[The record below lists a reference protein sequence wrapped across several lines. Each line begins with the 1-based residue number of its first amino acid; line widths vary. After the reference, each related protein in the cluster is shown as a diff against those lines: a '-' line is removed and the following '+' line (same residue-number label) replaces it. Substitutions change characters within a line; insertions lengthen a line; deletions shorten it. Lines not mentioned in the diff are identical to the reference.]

1 MEYIFLSGEVGYEI
15 TPTIL
20 AEKFKELKEKDVT
33 IYINSFGGYA
43 FDGIAIYDF
52 LKLQQKN
59 GFHITTVATGVTA
72 SASTLFYL
80 AGNKDSRKIHN
91 TTTFLI
97 HKASNSSGGNS
108 DDLERDAQEL
118 KALDNKLAEIY
129 EAETNLTKEEAL
141 LEMSN
146 EKSVD
151 ANWLIE
157 KGFAS
162 EIITYEAVASTK
174 RNYNQKNS
182 NMTESD
188 KSWFEQK
195 MQAFAKMFGGNQPN
209 AKLVQ
214 DANGTEIDFYE
225 LQADAEPKVGDKA
238 KVDGKPAE
246 GDYVMPD
253 GRTFKFT
260 AGELTEIVEASTNDA
275 EALKQQL
282 ADKDAEIESL
292 KQQIAD
298 AKAKSESEITAM
310 KKQFNE
316 FTAEIKTKFDF
327 ESKTNPV
334 NKSGNEKIRKRKI
347 FR

>member
-1 MEYIFLSGEVGYEI
+1 M
-15 TPTIL
+15 
-20 AEKFKELKEKDVT
+20 
-33 IYINSFGGYA
+33 
-43 FDGIAIYDF
+43 
-52 LKLQQKN
+52 QQKN

-97 HKASNSSGGNS
+97 HKASNSSGGNA

-129 EAETNLTKEEAL
+129 EAETNLTKDEAL
-141 LEMSN
+141 MEMSN
-146 EKSVD
+146 EKSAD

-162 EIITYEAVASTK
+162 EIITYEAVASIK
-174 RNYNQKNS
+174 RNQNPKNS

-188 KSWFEQK
+188 KNWFEQRL
-195 MQAFAKMFGGNQPN
+195 QAFAKMFGGNQPN

-214 DANGTEIDFYE
+214 DANGTELDFYE
-225 LQADAEPKVGDKA
+225 LEADSEPKVGDKA

-253 GRTFKFT
+253 GKTFKFVS
-260 AGELTEIVEASTNDA
+260 GELTEIVEASDDA

-298 AKAKSESEITAM
+298 AQAKSENEITAM
-310 KKQFNE
+310 KKQFEE

-327 ESKTNPV
+327 ESKGNPK
-334 NKSGNEKIRKRKI
+334 NKDKKPEIRKRKI

>member
-20 AEKFKELKEKDVT
+20 AEKFDKLKEKDVT
-33 IYINSFGGYA
+33 IYISTIGGDA
-43 FDGIAIYDF
+43 FQGIASYDF

-59 GFHITTVATGVTA
+59 GFHITTVATGIVA
-72 SASTLFYL
+72 SAGSLIYL
-80 AGNKDSRKIHN
+80 AGNKNSREVVDSVS
-91 TTTFLI
+91 FLI
-97 HKASNSSGGNS
+97 HDAWMFTAGTSN
-108 DDLERDAQEL
+108 EL
-118 KALDNKLAEIY
+118 KKKSDELESLSNKYADIY
-129 EAETNLTKEEAL
+129 AAETNLSKEEAR
-141 LEMSN
+141 EIMRDEEYKN
-146 EKSVD
+146 AD
-151 ANWLIE
+151 WLIK

-162 EIITYEAVASTK
+162 NKITLKAVASIK
-174 RNYNQKNS
+174 RNQNPKNS

-188 KSWFEQK
+188 KNWFEQRL
-195 MQAFAKMFGGNQPN
+195 QAFAKMFGGNQPN

-214 DANGTEIDFYE
+214 DANGTELDFYE
-225 LQADAEPKVGDKA
+225 LEADSEPKVGDKA

-253 GRTFKFT
+253 GKTFKFVS
-260 AGELTEIVEASTNDA
+260 GELTEIVEASDDS

-298 AKAKSESEITAM
+298 AQAKSENEITAM
-310 KKQFNE
+310 KKQFEE

-327 ESKTNPV
+327 ESKGNPK
-334 NKSGNEKIRKRKI
+334 NKDKKPEIRKRKI